1 MLQFNIGLTPQ
12 SYYCRFNPC
21 LLKDPDF
28 ERFIEA
34 KMEGVFFMPNDN
46 GKFSDSVLWDKAVV
60 RGHKIIEKQRH
71 FDLGDKPE
79 T

>member
-1 MLQFNIGLTPQ
+1 
-12 SYYCRFNPC
+12 
-21 LLKDPDF
+21 
-28 ERFIEA
+28 
-34 KMEGVFFMPNDN
+34 MPNDN

-79 T
+79 TWLARQLRGEQAKQAIHQIK